1 MSNIRL
7 VPEAGMDSS
16 GALMHDQQDQQE
28 VLRRAVAKVVALGEQ
43 VGVSPDQMILLL
55 DAGMTVKEL
64 LEFLVNR
71 KTDPATD
78 GR

>member
-1 MSNIRL
+1 
-7 VPEAGMDSS
+7 MDSS

-71 KTDPATD
+71 KTDPAKH